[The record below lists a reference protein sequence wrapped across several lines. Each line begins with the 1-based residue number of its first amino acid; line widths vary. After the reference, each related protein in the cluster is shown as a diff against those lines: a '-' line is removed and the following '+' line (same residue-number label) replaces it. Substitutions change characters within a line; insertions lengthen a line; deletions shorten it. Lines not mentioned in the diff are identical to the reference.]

1 MPARQPRS
9 ADDPASGS
17 VRQEAVARAAH
28 TLPLAVPGRESA
40 VRRTGSMATPGA
52 SRPGHSGVPGEH
64 TKPRSREQALRAV
77 TGRGA
82 ATCPHCRPHTDSGVL

>member
-1 MPARQPRS
+1 M
-9 ADDPASGS
+9 
-17 VRQEAVARAAH
+17 AA
-28 TLPLAVPGRESA
+28 
-40 VRRTGSMATPGA
+40 PGA

-77 TGRGA
+77 AERGA